1 LGSIFLIFQPSGI
14 KPHSISFINNYKVLT
29 MLLSASKLAL
39 RAQLGSAVAV
49 TRSLQPA
56 LNTAFY
62 SAATPTTTSDD
73 PLKADLRTEKAQ
85 EKEVETDQATKDS
98 IRHAAEGN
106 VTEAVK
112 DVGKMAKNA
121 ATGAVKSGKLMA
133 DSLKKK
139 AQGENPEKE
148 AKGI

>member
-1 LGSIFLIFQPSGI
+1 
-14 KPHSISFINNYKVLT
+14 

-39 RAQLGSAVAV
+39 RSQLGSLA
-49 TRSLQPA
+49 RIQPA
-56 LNTAFY
+56 LNTACY

-85 EKEVETDQATKDS
+85 DKEKETDQATKDS

-106 VTEAVK
+106 FTEAVK
-112 DVGKMAKNA
+112 DVGNMAKGA

-139 AQGENPEKE
+139 AKGEDPEKE
-148 AKGI
+148 AKGL

>member
-1 LGSIFLIFQPSGI
+1 
-14 KPHSISFINNYKVLT
+14 

-39 RAQLGSAVAV
+39 RSQLGLARVV
-49 TRSLQPA
+49 QPA
-56 LNTAFY
+56 LNGAASY

-85 EKEVETDQATKDS
+85 EKEIETDQATKDS

-112 DVGKMAKNA
+112 DVGKMAKGA
-121 ATGAVKSGKLMA
+121 AAGAVKSGKVMA

-139 AQGENPEKE
+139 AKGEDPEKE
-148 AKGI
+148 AKGL